1 MLTSF
6 NFDLTLQCG
15 CIIVILGYKVY
26 ALYPNVY
33 HLFSTTFI
41 SFECSKNVEK
51 AQAKKQEIDD
61 GMADIKK
68 QLAELAEKR
77 QTKEDEMRKLGK

>member
-1 MLTSF
+1 MFCLCRVTSPSAP
-6 NFDLTLQCG
+6 L
-15 CIIVILGYKVY
+15 
-26 ALYPNVY
+26 P
-33 HLFSTTFI
+33 SI
-41 SFECSKNVEK
+41 SYECSKNVEK

-68 QLAELAEKR
+68 QLAEMAEKR